1 MKKASALFLAI
12 LMATFSLAGCFGQ
25 DDEEKEE
32 NDEVKTLDDW
42 DVYYVD
48 TADGLPNCNSDTL
61 GRLYYVGSSQSFEVC
76 LSSGWSFIDLRGND
90 GEPGPAGQDANESRL
105 NDLTFRV
112 DLAQAELMALD
123 NADENFSST
132 LDLLVN
138 EINSLQDQID
148 DLENGVT
155 NYMTEIKDGD
165 CGEDGWGSEIVSGY
179 DVSGDGAL
187 TDDESEA
194 SIEICSQL
202 VNTPYI
208 VRDTGIP
215 TSYRIMEFG
224 DDLIFGSENCLV
236 RYEIKTETL
245 TNLICLNETVSPTFS
260 KYVQREG
267 ANDLLFFV
275 MRTNDHGLE
284 LWVTDG
290 TDTGTR
296 ELNINKELIVWSNN
310 EAGAFSSIYAEN
322 FAVLGEKLYFLA
334 SDGVN
339 YTQLWRSDGTEN
351 GTFAVSDSSHS
362 SAWKAYLTP
371 FNGNLLFVWYN
382 QSELEPVRLL
392 SMDGQSENISVVKII
407 GAGFLTE
414 FNNKIYFSGNSF
426 DDAGWELWITDGTS
440 AGTNMVS
447 DINNGADSSSP
458 QQFTISD
465 NYLWFVAD
473 NGTGEFLHFLDK
485 NGDITELPY
494 QNVWGDPLHLGWT
507 EGDFLVFSQGN
518 TLFRLSI
525 TSTSIVV
532 TTILQDLVIGQSSS
546 APIMFN
552 GDHLGNRYFFIY
564 HPFSPQ
570 FYSYG
575 ETVKPTIVTSECGGI
590 VMGLNAIVHE
600 YGLFMSISPDDCI
613 DGEYHSNMLNTLHTT
628 VIIDTSVSYS

>member
-32 NDEVKTLDDW
+32 NDEVKTLEDW

-132 LDLLVN
+132 LDLLVD

-148 DLENGVT
+148 DLENGIS
-155 NYMTEIKDGD
+155 NYITEIKDGD
-165 CGEDGWGSEIVSGY
+165 CGEDGWGSEIVSGH
-179 DVSGDGAL
+179 DVSGDGTL

-194 SIEICSQL
+194 SIEICSEL

-215 TSYRIMEFG
+215 TSFRIMEFG

-245 TNLICLNETVSPTFS
+245 TNLICLNETVSPTFPN
-260 KYVQREG
+260 YVQREG
-267 ANDLLFFV
+267 GNDLLFFV
-275 MRTNDHGLE
+275 MSTNDHGTE

-290 TDTGTR
+290 TKTGTH
-296 ELNINKELIVWSNN
+296 EFNINKQEDAWFGGEL
-310 EAGAFSSIYAEN
+310 GAFSSIYAEN
-322 FAVLGEKLYFLA
+322 FAVLDEKLYFLA
-334 SDGVN
+334 TDGVN
-339 YTQLWRSDGTEN
+339 DTQLWRSDGTES
-351 GTFAVSDSSHS
+351 GTFAVSDSSPS
-362 SAWKAYLTP
+362 NSWNAYLTP
-371 FNGNLLFVWYN
+371 FNGNLLFMWYDPSD
-382 QSELEPVRLL
+382 SETVKLL
-392 SMDGQSENISVVKII
+392 SMDGQSENISLVKNV
-407 GAGFLTE
+407 GGGRLTE
-414 FNNKIYFSGNSF
+414 FNNKVYFNGNSF
-426 DDAGWELWITDGTS
+426 DGAGWELWITDGTS

-447 DINNGADSSSP
+447 DINQGAGSSSP

-465 NYLWFVAD
+465 NYLWFMAEND
-473 NGTGEFLHFLDK
+473 TGQFLHFLDK

-494 QNVWGDPLHLGWT
+494 GYGYSVQLIWT
-507 EGDFLVFSQGN
+507 EGDFLVLSQN
-518 TLFRLSI
+518 KTLFRL
-525 TSTSIVV
+525 TSTSTVV
-532 TTILQDLVIGQSSS
+532 QTLLQDLGSVNSVIY
-546 APIMFN
+546 FK
-552 GDHLGNRYFFIY
+552 GDHLGNRYFFVY
-564 HPFSPQ
+564 NPFSIQ
-570 FYSYG
+570 LYSYG
-575 ETVKPTIVTSECGGI
+575 ETGKPTIVKSECGGI
-590 VMGLNAIVHE
+590 VTGNTAIVHE

-613 DGEYHSNMLNTLHTT
+613 DGEYHSNRLNTLHTT

>member
-25 DDEEKEE
+25 DDEEEK

-179 DVSGDGAL
+179 DVSRDGTL

-245 TNLICLNETVSPTFS
+245 TNLICLNETVSPTFPN
-260 KYVQREG
+260 YVQREG
-267 ANDLLFFV
+267 GNDLLFFV
-275 MRTNDHGLE
+275 MSTNDHGTE

-290 TDTGTR
+290 TETGTH
-296 ELNINKELIVWSNN
+296 EFNINKELIVWSNT
-310 EAGAFSSIYAEN
+310 EGGAFYNIYAEN
-322 FAVLGEKLYFLA
+322 FAVLDEKLYFLA

-362 SAWKAYLTP
+362 STWKAYLTP
-371 FNGNLLFVWYN
+371 FNDNLLFVWYN

-407 GAGFLTE
+407 GAGYLTE
-414 FNNKIYFSGNSF
+414 FNNKVYFNGNSF
-426 DDAGWELWITDGTS
+426 DGAGWELWITDGTP

-447 DINNGADSSSP
+447 DINQGAGSSSP

-465 NYLWFVAD
+465 NYLWFMAD

-494 QNVWGDPLHLGWT
+494 EYELGNQLHLGWT
-507 EGDFLVFSQGN
+507 EGDFLVFSQDN
-518 TLFRLSI
+518 TLFRLTY
-525 TSTSIVV
+525 TSTSTVV
-532 TTILQDLVIGQSSS
+532 QTILQDLIEGRSSS
-546 APIMFN
+546 APIVFN
-552 GDHLGNRYFFIY
+552 GDHLGNRYFFNY
-564 HPFSPQ
+564 NPFGVQ
-570 FYSYG
+570 LYSYG
-575 ETVKPTIVTSECGGI
+575 ETDKATIVKSECGGF
-590 VMGLNAIVHE
+590 VTGNTAIVHE